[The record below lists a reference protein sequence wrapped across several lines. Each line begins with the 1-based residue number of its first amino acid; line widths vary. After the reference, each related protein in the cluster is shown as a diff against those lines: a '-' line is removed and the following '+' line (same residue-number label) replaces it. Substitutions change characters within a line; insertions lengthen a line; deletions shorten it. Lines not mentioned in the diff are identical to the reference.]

1 MHEVE
6 LLWLATIAAARRSVY
21 VESQYFAS
29 RRIAE
34 AIADRLREPD
44 GPDIVVVNPGPL
56 TAGSRKRPWAPRA
69 RVLEMIREADVD
81 RFRLYTPVTEQRA
94 HIYVHAKV
102 AVIDDR
108 LLRLGSSNVNNRSMG
123 LDTECDLAIEA
134 VEGDRPIGS
143 PRPSSGSVIACSPS
157 TSTARRTTSP
167 PQSRKP
173 GRS

>member
-1 MHEVE
+1 M
-6 LLWLATIAAARRSVY
+6 
-21 VESQYFAS
+21 
-29 RRIAE
+29 
-34 AIADRLREPD
+34 
-44 GPDIVVVNPGPL
+44 G
-56 TAGSRKRPWAPRA
+56 TARA

-134 VEGDRPIGS
+134 VEGDRGPIGS